1 MANID
6 NTPPRIRLLVT
17 LVVISVVTLVGLKFA
32 LDSYFI
38 ATTEQAVRDAQ
49 KPVNTEVLQQHEQEA
64 KAFAGAKVPLD
75 QAVAQIAK
83 GDRAGVEPQPSDD
96 TGSLS
101 GWSKLPKPVP
111 TELGSAKPAPD
122 AGATATDGGAPTSD
136 APTHHGPAGVPHVA
150 PAHP

>member
-49 KPVNTEVLQQHEQEA
+49 KPVSAEVVQQHELEA
-64 KAFAGAKVPLD
+64 KAFAAAKMPID
-75 QAVAQIAK
+75 QAAAQIAK
-83 GDRAGVEPQPSDD
+83 GERAGVEPQPSDD

-111 TELGSAKPAPD
+111 TQLSAASPPTET
-122 AGATATDGGAPTSD
+122 GAHAADGGAATSD
-136 APTHHGPAGVPHVA
+136 APTLHAPGAAPHA
-150 PAHP
+150 PPAHH